1 MLPFG
6 LTLTGHIS
14 IPGYTIE
21 AELSLTYWG
30 LRLKRKPE
38 KGLSLLLHVGPLGL
52 YIYNLKKQEEWFNQ
66 LIERGRDEEVEE

>member
-1 MLPFG
+1 MLPIG
-6 LTLTGHIS
+6 LALTGHIS
-14 IPGYTIE
+14 ILGYTVE
-21 AELSLTYWG
+21 ADLSLTYWG